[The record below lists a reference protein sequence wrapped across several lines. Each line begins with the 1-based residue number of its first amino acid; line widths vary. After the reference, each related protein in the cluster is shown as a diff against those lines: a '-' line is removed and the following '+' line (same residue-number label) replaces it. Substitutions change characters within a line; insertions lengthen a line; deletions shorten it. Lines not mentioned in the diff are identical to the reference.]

1 MVSSEILSELHRLSK
16 TDKLQV
22 IQILV
27 ADVAREEGA
36 PAVPAGEYAVWAPHD
51 AFEAAETLLGAL
63 DRDAKATHE

>member
-1 MVSSEILSELHRLSK
+1 MVSSEILSELHGLSK

-27 ADVAREEGA
+27 ADVAREEG
-36 PAVPAGEYAVWAPHD
+36 VPDLPEGEYAVWAPYD

-63 DRDAKATHE
+63 DQDAKSADE